1 MVERF
6 ELSKAKS
13 RDRQNLPSVSWW
25 SRTWCADSFVIE
37 PISRLSRRLSASQ
50 CAVFWLQPRKR
61 AFHQW
66 HFHVLLRSTR
76 TLKPAKGKTCFFFL
90 SNHRVISMEA
100 ATALQ
105 SSTPRRYFTV
115 PIILQAWTNHDRRDK
130 RTSLFLKSEQSFI
143 FTSEYPNPNFH
154 KVHLAKENEQWMA
167 FIRKNTENIFKS
179 RCQRRFSG

>member
-1 MVERF
+1 MCGFVRNRTYFSTITASLCQPMRGFLIATEETSLPPVTLPCPFTVNENVEAGKR
-6 ELSKAKS
+6 E
-13 RDRQNLPSVSWW
+13 NL
-25 SRTWCADSFVIE
+25 
-37 PISRLSRRLSASQ
+37 
-50 CAVFWLQPRKR
+50 
-61 AFHQW
+61 
-66 HFHVLLRSTR
+66 
-76 TLKPAKGKTCFFFL
+76 FFFL